1 MHALQPYPI
10 TPHSS
15 LLTHHSSLI
24 IRLITQSFMQV
35 SRYSRWM
42 DTEVRERE
50 AKVLQRGALPF
61 DSEPE
66 TGPETGPGSPN
77 AAGQYDKAARLFY
90 TQEAGV
96 HPPKLSITSVIAPT
110 DKVLVLVHVDLT
122 PGACSTST
130 PLKIPLPLPL
140 PILNP
145 RSPSIYVP

>member
-1 MHALQPYPI
+1 
-10 TPHSS
+10 
-15 LLTHHSSLI
+15 
-24 IRLITQSFMQV
+24 
-35 SRYSRWM
+35 M

-50 AKVLQRGALPF
+50 AKLLQRGALPF
-61 DSEPE
+61 YSEPE

-77 AAGQYDKAARLFY
+77 AAGQYDTAARLFY

-96 HPPKLSITSVIAPT
+96 HPPKLSITSVIAPK

-130 PLKIPLPLPL
+130 PLKIPLPP

-145 RSPSIYVP
+145 RSPSPYIP